1 MSAFRHFVVVIG
13 MTGALALG
21 GCTSGELQ
29 PHEKTVIISET
40 GDFLQAWAEARLRGN
55 GADLAPMYW
64 PYSGFLWIE
73 DGRVMHDYG
82 PDAAAALDFSATG
95 GYTPDLLLSNF
106 EITPI
111 GRNVAA
117 VSGEY
122 LKTLRLGDERIEGPG
137 VFTATLVKKDE
148 RWQFVHAHFSPTADF
163 TPAGLPEPE
172 AEPAPGLPN

>member
-1 MSAFRHFVVVIG
+1 MSGFRLYMAACS
-13 MTGALALG
+13 MTAALALG
-21 GCTSGELQ
+21 GCNSDELRPQ
-29 PHEKTVIISET
+29 DKTVIISET
-40 GDFLQAWAEARLRGN
+40 GDFLQTWAETRLRGS

-64 PYSGFLWIE
+64 PDSGFLWIE

-95 GYTPDLLLSNF
+95 GYTPELLLSNF

-111 GRNVAA
+111 ARNVAA
-117 VSGEY
+117 VSGDY
-122 LKTLRLGDERIEGPG
+122 VQALRLGTVQIEGPG

-163 TPAGLPEPE
+163 TPAALPEP
-172 AEPAPGLPN
+172 